1 MKKYLSLILSLLL
14 LLALSVAVSAD
25 GGNSYLFDDAG
36 MLDEGQ
42 NAEIEALLAKYSED
56 CGCSILI
63 HTVEAYPADEQ
74 TDYAWLFQE
83 EHSDVPDSLI
93 LFINLN
99 DGEGRYLNVYSMG
112 SVTDTIP
119 DLDGFIDLFWDHVPA
134 GEYYEA
140 FEKYADEAYSLLS
153 GNAGETYENTDNP
166 VVTGDYSEVT
176 TTGIL
181 PSRSGEYKYMFDDA
195 GTVTESQARELE
207 ALLKEYS
214 EDCGYSILIHTVPSY
229 SSYGQALYAWDF
241 QEEHSDV
248 PDSVILFINLD
259 DGEGRYLNVY
269 SMGKAEKILTE
280 GDGIDDFID
289 EFWDEISNEEFYKGF
304 RKYADEAHSRLG
316 SYATKQYVK
325 RGGISAL
332 IGVIAAFIGT
342 SSMKSK
348 LNSVKANDKAA
359 NYVRSGSLV
368 LNAQNDVYLYSNTT
382 RTPRASESSSRSGGG
397 GGGGYSSSGT
407 HHSGGSGRHF

>member
-1 MKKYLSLILSLLL
+1 MKKYLSLIISVLLL
-14 LLALSVAVSAD
+14 FALSVSVSAD
-25 GGNSYLFDDAG
+25 DGNRYLFDDADLLNETQAG
-36 MLDEGQ
+36 
-42 NAEIEALLAKYSED
+42 EIESLLKEYSED

-63 HTVEAYPADEQ
+63 HTVKSYPADGQ
-74 TDYAWLFQE
+74 TDYAWTFQE
-83 EHSDVPDSLI
+83 DHSDVPDSLL
-93 LFINLN
+93 LFINLD
-99 DGEGRYLNVYSMG
+99 DGTGRYLNVYSMG
-112 SVTDTIP
+112 SVIDTVP
-119 DLDGFIDLFWDHVPA
+119 DLDGFIDLFWEGIPSGD
-134 GEYYEA
+134 YYGS
-140 FEKYADEAYSLLS
+140 FEKYADEAYSALS
-153 GNAGETYENTDNP
+153 KGENAPSGTDDAAD
-166 VVTGDYSEVT
+166 VA

-195 GTVTESQARELE
+195 GTVTESQAREIE

-229 SSYGQALYAWDF
+229 SAYGQALYAWDF

-269 SMGKAEKILTE
+269 SMGKAEKALADE
-280 GDGIDDFID
+280 EEIDEFID
-289 EFWDEISNEEFYKGF
+289 EFWDEILNEDFDKAF
-304 RKYADEAHSRLG
+304 RKYADEAHSLLG
-316 SYATKQYVK
+316 SYETKTYVK

-348 LNSVKANDKAA
+348 LNTVRSDDKAA

-397 GGGGYSSSGT
+397 GGGYSSSGT